1 MKNDPK
7 NTDFGLIGWF
17 TKNPV
22 AANLLMILVICA
34 GLISA
39 LNISKNMFPVSDL
52 DQISISAV
60 YPGAAP
66 VEVEKGVILP
76 MEAALQGLKGIKKI
90 N

>member
-1 MKNDPK
+1 MMQSENY
-7 NTDFGLIGWF
+7 GLIGWF

-34 GLISA
+34 GIISA
-39 LNISKNMFPVSDL
+39 LNISKNMFPVGEL
-52 DQISISAV
+52 DQISISAF

-76 MEAALQGLKGIKKI
+76 MEAERRCGEDG
-90 N
+90 